1 MDLNRFFW
9 LKIVFFLLGVFTV
22 NTSGQLCKSPAPV
35 TFPENNAIGDTVVEI
50 EAQEGV
56 TLNIALNPDNA
67 FLINGKL
74 LVANKVL
81 DYETLPLGGA
91 LTVEIRCTKDGVD
104 ESIRVFVIVENIND
118 NSPVFA
124 NNLYTLEVNELSKVD
139 TTVGKIEATDADG
152 DRLYYRLESPM
163 DEFGLL
169 TETNPVILVK
179 KVLDYDTTK
188 DVTLKLF
195 AQDTALSSTVIP
207 SHTATTTV
215 VVTILDIN
223 NRPPW
228 FQPCKGSTV
237 GITKICISS
246 GYTGNVNLNEQAV
259 GALTLDPG
267 PVHAIDGDN
276 GRNEPINYK
285 IVEGNDENIFSID
298 PNSGSI
304 TMNKAVGVHGPI
316 ILTVMAYELENP
328 DQLATTTVILQVV
341 ISSNHPPQFVKPKFE
356 GFISE
361 DAGVGSLVLESKS
374 SSIPLH
380 VQATDEDFSDGVN
393 PGIKFEVLENSD
405 FKITTEGFI
414 IMTRAASPGTV
425 DLQIRVVD
433 STNGESS
440 TATLS
445 VEVTPGVPTTDMY
458 TTTHSPNTTVMTT
471 AIATNTTLT
480 TNMATNATTDT
491 VTQLTESTS
500 SPYTIIT
507 NPDSTP
513 YPGQPLQSG
522 DFRTEDMVALGVSL
536 AVALL
541 VCFVVIGLL
550 AYNLSRFSADWKKI
564 SEASIFCSSLSG
576 GSGGPKDGVQYT
588 NEGFQS
594 DGDTDSVTSKQAA
607 ELALPR
613 GPGLSRSVPEV
624 LETQRSVPAAQ
635 SKSTNDNSTLHTDSS
650 SQNASDNTDNDKE
663 VKPILTK
670 ERRMEDGY
678 KAVWFKEDI
687 DPNDKDE
694 VVISDRDQDNDHD
707 DEDHDDDDREDEDHD
722 DHDDDDDDEEKD
734 DFDQF

>member
-1 MDLNRFFW
+1 MDLNQLFW

-22 NTSGQLCKSPAPV
+22 NTSGQTICSSQRAV
-35 TFPENNAIGDTVVEI
+35 IFPENNTIGATVVEI
-50 EAQEGV
+50 TADEGV
-56 TLNIALNPDNA
+56 SLNIVVNPDNA
-67 FLINGKL
+67 FGINGNL

-81 DYETLPLGGA
+81 DYEALPVGGG
-91 LTVEIRCTKDGVD
+91 LTVEIQCTKGALT
-104 ESIRVFVIVENIND
+104 ETLRVYVTVENIND
-118 NSPVFA
+118 NPPVFSS
-124 NNLYTLEVNELSKVD
+124 NLYSLEVNELSKVD
-139 TTVGKIEATDADG
+139 TTVGKIEATDPDG
-152 DRLYYRLESPM
+152 DRLFYRLESPM
-163 DEFGLL
+163 EEFGLL
-169 TETNPVILVK
+169 TDTNPVILVK

-188 DVTLKLF
+188 GVTLKLI
-195 AQDTALSSTVIP
+195 AQDTALSSTVTP

-228 FQPCKGSTV
+228 FQPCTESTV
-237 GITKICISS
+237 GTTKICVTS

-267 PVHAIDGDN
+267 PVHATDGDN
-276 GRNEPINYK
+276 GRNDPINYR
-285 IVEGNDENIFSID
+285 IIGGNNDEIFSID

-304 TMNKAVGVHGPI
+304 TMQKPVGVHGPI

-328 DQLATTTVILQVV
+328 DQLATTTVTLRVV
-341 ISSNHPPQFVKPKFE
+341 ISSKHPPKFVKPKYE

-361 DAGVGSLVLESKS
+361 DAGVGSIVLESKFS
-374 SSIPLH
+374 NIPLR
-380 VQATDEDFSDGVN
+380 VQATDEDFLDGVN
-393 PGIKFEVLENSD
+393 PGIKFEVLENSG
-405 FKITTEGFI
+405 FKITPEGFI

-425 DLQIRVVD
+425 DLKISVVD

-445 VEVTPGVPTTDMY
+445 VEVTPGVSTTDTY
-458 TTTHSPNTTVMTT
+458 TTTNSPNTTVMTT

-500 SPYTIIT
+500 SPYTITT
-507 NPDSTP
+507 NPDTP
-513 YPGQPLQSG
+513 PYTGQPLPSG
-522 DFRTEDMVALGVSL
+522 DFATADMVALGVSL

-541 VCFVVIGLL
+541 ICFVVIGLL
-550 AYNLSRFSADWKKI
+550 AYNLSRFSADWKKL
-564 SEASIFCSSLSG
+564 SEASIFRSSLSG

-624 LETQRSVPAAQ
+624 LETQRSVPTTQ
-635 SKSTNDNSTLHTDSS
+635 SRSSNDNSTLPTDSS
-650 SQNASDNTDNDKE
+650 SLNASDNTDNDKE

-670 ERRMEDGY
+670 ERRTEDGY

-694 VVISDRDQDNDHD
+694 VVISDRDQDIDHED
-707 DEDHDDDDREDEDHD
+707 DDHD
-722 DHDDDDDDEEKD
+722 DHDDDHDDDDEEEEEEEEENL
-734 DFDQF
+734 

>member
-1 MDLNRFFW
+1 MDLNQLFW

-22 NTSGQLCKSPAPV
+22 DTSGQTICSSLRSV
-35 TFPENNAIGDTVVEI
+35 IFPENNAIGATVVEI
-50 EAQEGV
+50 TADEGV
-56 TLNIALNPDNA
+56 SLNIIVNPDNA
-67 FLINGKL
+67 FGINGNL

-81 DYETLPLGGA
+81 DYEALPVGGG
-91 LTVEIRCTKDGVD
+91 LTVEIQCTKDALT
-104 ESIRVFVIVENIND
+104 ETLRVFVTVENIND
-118 NSPVFA
+118 NPPVFSS
-124 NNLYTLEVNELSKVD
+124 NRYTLEVNELSKVD
-139 TTVGKIEATDADG
+139 TTVGKIEATDPDG
-152 DRLYYRLESPM
+152 DRLFYRLESPM
-163 DEFGLL
+163 EEFGLL
-169 TETNPVILVK
+169 TDTNPVILVK

-195 AQDTALSSTVIP
+195 AQDTALSSTVTP

-215 VVTILDIN
+215 IVTILDIN

-228 FQPCKGSTV
+228 FQPCTESTV
-237 GITKICISS
+237 GTTKICVTS
-246 GYTGNVNLNEQAV
+246 GYTGNVNLNEQAA

-276 GRNEPINYK
+276 GRNDPINYR
-285 IVEGNDENIFSID
+285 IIGGNNDEIFSID

-304 TMNKAVGVHGPI
+304 TMQKPVGVHGPI

-341 ISSNHPPQFVKPKFE
+341 ISSKHPPQFVKPKYE

-361 DAGVGSLVLESKS
+361 DAGVGSIVLESKFS
-374 SSIPLH
+374 NIPLR
-380 VQATDEDFSDGVN
+380 VQATDEDFLDGVN
-393 PGIKFEVLENSD
+393 PGIKFEVLENSG
-405 FKITTEGFI
+405 FKITPEGFI

-425 DLQIRVVD
+425 DLQISVVD
-433 STNGESS
+433 TTNGESS

-445 VEVTPGVPTTDMY
+445 VEVTPG
-458 TTTHSPNTTVMTT
+458 
-471 AIATNTTLT
+471 
-480 TNMATNATTDT
+480 
-491 VTQLTESTS
+491 
-500 SPYTIIT
+500 
-507 NPDSTP
+507 
-513 YPGQPLQSG
+513 QPLPSG
-522 DFRTEDMVALGVSL
+522 DFATADMVALGVSL

-541 VCFVVIGLL
+541 ICFVVIGFL
-550 AYNLSRFSADWKKI
+550 AYHLSRFSTDWKKL
-564 SEASIFCSSLSG
+564 SEASIFRSSLSG

-613 GPGLSRSVPEV
+613 RPGLSRSVPEV
-624 LETQRSVPAAQ
+624 LETQRSVPTTQ
-635 SKSTNDNSTLHTDSS
+635 SRSSNDNSTLPTDSS
-650 SQNASDNTDNDKE
+650 SQNASDNTDNEKE

-694 VVISDRDQDNDHD
+694 VVISDRDQDIDH
-707 DEDHDDDDREDEDHD
+707 EDD
-722 DHDDDDDDEEKD
+722 DHDDDDDDDDHDDDDDNQEEEEENL
-734 DFDQF
+734 